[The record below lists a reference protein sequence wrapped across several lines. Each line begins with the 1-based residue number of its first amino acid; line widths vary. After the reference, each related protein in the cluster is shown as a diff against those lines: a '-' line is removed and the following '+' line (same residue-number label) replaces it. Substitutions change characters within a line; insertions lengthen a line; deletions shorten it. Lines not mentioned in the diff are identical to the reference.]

1 MSGFETIKIVNPEE
15 RRAYV
20 PSDVMSLASYAA
32 FKAQF
37 NARLDVENAKIQAR
51 NARLHSSQRPEPEL
65 EAYPLETVLMICDK
79 QFIVTRQDFKRV
91 VIPRGVFECP
101 VELSDDWYI
110 RANGVQ
116 VYVHPVAAPIKSVE
130 ETKPAKSKN
139 GLKNLVN
146 PKAEQV

>member
-1 MSGFETIKIVNPEE
+1 MFGSENIKVVTPEE

-20 PSDVMSLASYAA
+20 PSDVMSLASYTA
-32 FKAQF
+32 FKQ
-37 NARLDVENAKIQAR
+37 K
-51 NARLHSSQRPEPEL
+51 LHVSQPPVPEL

-79 QFIVTRQDFKRV
+79 QFIVTRPDFKRII
-91 VIPRGVFECP
+91 IPRGVFECP

-116 VYVHPVAAPIKSVE
+116 VYVHPVTAPLQTPE
-130 ETKPAKSKN
+130 APKPAKVKN